1 MKRLILTTLPLSL
14 ALLLAVPVCADVVEL
29 KGGGQ
34 IEGQVL
40 RDAELPRSVM
50 AVASPWGRIVID
62 RREVKKLKTEDPNL
76 SEYRRRAPAISDTA
90 EAQLAFAMWC
100 RNQGLGE
107 ELRIHLRRVLE
118 LDPENEKARSML
130 GYQRIDGK
138 WMTRD
143 DLLAS
148 RGLIRYEGDFRTQQE
163 IALLESQRQ
172 FEEADIEWRKQLVRW
187 RKQLESSNREAA
199 NEAAEWFAS
208 LKDPTCANQLI
219 RLLDREEDL
228 SAKLMMIQILGRL
241 RTNGALQ
248 VLASMAINEEDGEVR
263 AVCLE
268 QLSRANRN
276 GITTPFIAALESSD
290 NVIVNRGG
298 EALRV
303 LGDEP
308 ALKPLVE
315 ALITTHKYQ
324 IGNDSGGDTYSAN
337 LGTGQ
342 HSFGGGG
349 PKIIKKDLRN
359 PSVLNA
365 LTQLTGVNYLY
376 DQEQWRDWLAS
387 RQIIADVDL
396 RRDP

>member
-1 MKRLILTTLPLSL
+1 MKLRLTPYLPMVFLT
-14 ALLLAVPVCADVVEL
+14 LLAVPLRADVVEL

-40 RDAELPRSVM
+40 RDSELPRSVM

-62 RREVKKLKTEDPNL
+62 RREVQKLKTEDANL
-76 SEYRRRAPAISDTA
+76 SEYRRRAHAVSDTA
-90 EAQLAFAMWC
+90 ESQLAFALWC

-107 ELRIHLRRVLE
+107 QLRIHLGRVLE
-118 LDPENEKARSML
+118 LDPENEKARTML
-130 GYQRIDGK
+130 GYQLIDGK
-138 WMTRD
+138 WMTRE

-163 IALLESQRQ
+163 IALLESQRLFQ
-172 FEEADIEWRKQLVRW
+172 ENDLEWRKQLARW
-187 RKQLESSNREAA
+187 RKQLESSNREVA
-199 NEAAEWFAS
+199 NEAAEWFIS
-208 LKDPTCANQLI
+208 LKDPACTNQLI

-228 SAKLMMIQILGRL
+228 SVRLMLIQILGRFQS
-241 RTNGALQ
+241 NGALQ
-248 VLASMAINEEDGEVR
+248 TLAAMAIHDEDEEVR

-268 QLSRANRN
+268 QLVKTNRN
-276 GITTPFIAALESSD
+276 GLTTPFIAALDSTD
-290 NVIVNRGG
+290 NVIVNRGAEG
-298 EALRV
+298 LRL

-308 ALKPLVE
+308 SLKPLIE
-315 ALITTHKYQ
+315 SLITTHKYQ
-324 IGNDSGGDTYSAN
+324 IGNDSPGDTYSAN

-365 LTQLTGVNYLY
+365 LVELTEVNFLY
-376 DQEQWRDWLAS
+376 DQQQWRDWLAS